1 MTTTSPQEAA
11 KLVIQSNRRWETA
24 NAKRQPFVDAGWD
37 VFKTDVYTH
46 IGEVRVSADYIEHDN
61 QFELFVFS
69 KPSVIERF
77 DTAEEALAW
86 FDKLKNAL
94 STTAS

>member
-11 KLVIQSNRRWETA
+11 KLVIQSNLRWQEA

-46 IGEVRVSADYIEHDN
+46 IGDVRVSADYLEQED

-77 DTAEEALAW
+77 DTAQDALAW

-94 STTAS
+94 NAAAS